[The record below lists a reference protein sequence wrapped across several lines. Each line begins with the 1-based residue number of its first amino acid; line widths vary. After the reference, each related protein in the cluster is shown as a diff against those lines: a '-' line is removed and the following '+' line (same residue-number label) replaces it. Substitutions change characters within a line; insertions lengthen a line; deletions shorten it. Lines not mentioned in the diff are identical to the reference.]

1 MKYRVRP
8 KCTVKKLPFKSFN
21 KKAAIE
27 LSINFFVILIISL
40 VVFGSGLTLFWK
52 IYQSGEEQL
61 RQVSRNVEQ
70 KIITQLHGGAKV
82 SVVPRS
88 IDLDRDEEYI
98 IGIGINNVMPDNHVF
113 KIYARRGLFVRED
126 MEPCTFSPGPLDT
139 DCASLNPPITP
150 LLLLGDKAE
159 LRVESNKQEISN
171 LMIKAER
178 KALSGRYTIDIC
190 VCYNET
196 TCVGYEEC
204 RLDPYD
210 INYPVSKIRVNVR

>member
-1 MKYRVRP
+1 MKHRVQS
-8 KCTVKKLPFKSFN
+8 KYTVKNLPCKFLN

-27 LSINFFVILIISL
+27 LSVNFLVILIISL

-52 IYQSGEEQL
+52 IYQSSEEQL

-98 IGIGINNVMPDNHVF
+98 IGIGINNVLPEDHVF
-113 KIYARRGLFVRED
+113 KIFARRGLFVRED

-139 DCASLNPPITP
+139 NCATLDPPIPP
-150 LLLLGDKAE
+150 LKLLGDKAE

-171 LMIKAER
+171 LMIKTER

-190 VCYNET
+190 VCYNEA
-196 TCVGYEEC
+196 TCLSYEQC
-204 RLDPYD
+204 KLDPYD
-210 INYPVSKIRVNVR
+210 TNYPVSKIRVNVR